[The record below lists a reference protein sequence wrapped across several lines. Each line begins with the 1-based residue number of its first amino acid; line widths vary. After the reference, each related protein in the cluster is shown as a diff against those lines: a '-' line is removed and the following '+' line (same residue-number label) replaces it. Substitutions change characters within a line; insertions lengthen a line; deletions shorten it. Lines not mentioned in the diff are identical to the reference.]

1 VTDDEMR
8 LLKLVNRAGGK
19 LLRAEDAASA
29 LGRSLTET
37 LAVFVELQRQDLAS
51 YTLQTGLTIT
61 EQGSTLL
68 FEQDDYGDF
77 QLEIDGVVETHN
89 VFDFLTPDEVEQL
102 GGLQEG
108 ITHLRERL
116 VGLVETAPKAGTF
129 GNRSVG
135 SRMPAQVYMTGT
147 VTTPKRVEKLKRLA
161 VERARTRDRL
171 RQLAQESGSPP
182 RRPLRTLRD

>member
-1 VTDDEMR
+1 MALLR
-8 LLKLVNRAGGK
+8 LVAQADKK
-19 LLRAEDAASA
+19 LLRAETAASA
-29 LGRSLTET
+29 SGVSLDEMLG
-37 LAVFVELQRQDLAS
+37 VFSELQRRDLVS

-61 EQGSTLL
+61 EQGSALL
-68 FEQDDYGDF
+68 FEMDEYGNF
-77 QLEIDGVVETHN
+77 QVDVEGTVETHN
-89 VFDFLTPDEVEQL
+89 VFDYLKPDEVEKL

-108 ITHLRERL
+108 IDFLREKL
-116 VGLVETAPKAGTF
+116 TSLVEMSPKVSTF

-161 VERARTRDRL
+161 RERARTRDRL